1 MNPEETNEKNIK
13 IVKTYAEK
21 ITKTLSEINSILDND
36 FEDYDGFLDMYP
48 TVYDMKYLHKHIQSI
63 LQDLEH
69 ESMMVNASIKNP
81 LIAKKVATA
90 SGYEIGIEKRF
101 DNDGDLLVYQ
111 VFCEILEDNEHE
123 SFAEEFDTF
132 DKFEPIVA
140 EVGKGGLT
148 EKQKKLPKKMQKAIL
163 KKMKK
168 KKEISEEEAEAEY
181 SKLLSKDDEKEY
193 ENTIEHEMKVK
204 K

>member
-1 MNPEETNEKNIK
+1 MLEITEKNLK
-13 IVKTYAEK
+13 ILKAYVNKVKESV
-21 ITKTLSEINSILDND
+21 SEMESIVNND
-36 FEDYDGFLDMYP
+36 FKEYDGY
-48 TVYDMKYLHKHIQSI
+48 YDFYGVVHDLRSSYRSI
-63 LQDLEH
+63 KDGVEELQY
-69 ESMMVNASIKNP
+69 ESMMANASMKNP
-81 LIAKKVATA
+81 LVAKKVSTA
-90 SGYEIGIEKRF
+90 NGIEMSIENRF
-101 DNDGDLLVYQ
+101 DNDADLLVYQ
-111 VFCEILEDNEHE
+111 VFCEMIEGDEYE
-123 SFAEEFDTF
+123 SFAEEFDSF
-132 DKFEPIVA
+132 EKFEPVIS
-140 EVGKGGLT
+140 EIGKGGLT